1 MDFTATVK
9 RRRFGCSAS
18 DRSPYEMPPEALL
31 QSARSSRSEAGAK
44 ALDPGGTGLGHSAT
58 RRRVKATGVVC
69 RVGGLRAPRSGAA
82 REPPARA
89 GERESF
95 QRI

>member
-44 ALDPGGTGLGHSAT
+44 ALDPRGTGLGHSAT

-69 RVGGLRAPRSGAA
+69 RGRRLSSASVRSCSGATCA
-82 REPPARA
+82 RR
-89 GERESF
+89 
-95 QRI
+95 